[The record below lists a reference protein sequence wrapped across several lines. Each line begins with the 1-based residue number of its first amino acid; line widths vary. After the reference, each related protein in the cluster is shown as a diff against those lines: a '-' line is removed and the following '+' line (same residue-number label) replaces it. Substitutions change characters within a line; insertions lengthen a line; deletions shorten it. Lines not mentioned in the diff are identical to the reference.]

1 MLGFSAVYGLF
12 LGDLHNVFMSS
23 RRHKHDGD
31 VLYRFCFICLMC
43 VCVCM
48 HVHALLFFFF
58 SFFTPEFCFSAEQAI
73 CADVPQCARKTVY
86 QNQVSASP
94 FLCLPVWLCCICQ
107 TSEVVDRETKDQ
119 KTVILK

>member
-1 MLGFSAVYGLF
+1 ML
-12 LGDLHNVFMSS
+12 
-23 RRHKHDGD
+23 D
-31 VLYRFCFICLMC
+31 VC
-43 VCVCM
+43 VCVCACVCT
-48 HVHALLFFFF
+48 HYSFFFL
-58 SFFTPEFCFSAEQAI
+58 SFFLTPEFCFSAEQAI

-94 FLCLPVWLCCICQ
+94 FFCLPVWLCCICQ